1 MFPISALDEI
11 VPVDLADPG
20 IGQALTTF
28 LEGEEGSFWPQEGWV
43 VLHQTESEALVVTL
57 GDEGP
62 VFVTTTFEDEEWVW
76 SGAQG
81 GRPCPLEFA
90 VPEGINS
97 VDWRLDPARPAP
109 EPDSGT
115 IAVILN
121 ERPCVSGQEI
131 GDRLLGPQ
139 VVMTDTQVFIAF
151 AAERPPGDTF
161 DCPGNPETPFVVE
174 LPEPLGDRELIEG
187 LQVGF
192 DLEDYLN

>member
-1 MFPISALDEI
+1 
-11 VPVDLADPG
+11 
-20 IGQALTTF
+20 
-28 LEGEEGSFWPQEGWV
+28 
-43 VLHQTESEALVVTL
+43 
-57 GDEGP
+57 
-62 VFVTTTFEDEEWVW
+62 
-76 SGAQG
+76 
-81 GRPCPLEFA
+81 

-109 EPDSGT
+109 EPASGT